1 MNRPVVAL
9 LAALEALI
17 AVAIGVGISLVP
29 LSIMWALRLDLG
41 LGWEVFWRASAD
53 IWLIGHGVDLT
64 ITLDPRLV
72 AAVAL
77 PGAEKPFLLSIA
89 PLSFALIT
97 LLLGVRL
104 GRQSVESGAR
114 FIGPAAGL
122 ITFAVLTVLISLSA
136 FQANAM
142 PTIWMAFTFPTAIF
156 ALGVLIGSR
165 GEVGRS
171 GGRAEKVQ
179 QAVKGWAVGLPAH
192 IRQVINSS
200 FIGGVVAVSTVIVV
214 SGITLMVLLL
224 VNFSTIIRLFE
235 GLQGGAGG
243 ALVLTAAQLMFMPNF
258 VIWVASWFVGTGFA
272 IGAGSSV
279 SPAGTDLGPV
289 PSLPILGA
297 LPTGDLPF
305 AFFGI
310 VVPVLGGIIAA
321 LIIRSGLVRGLA
333 GKPQGRWIA
342 VTIFGIGLFGG
353 LLMAGL
359 AWASGG
365 AAGPGRLSV
374 VGPEPWITGGIAAA
388 EFAVAAA
395 IGMLAGNRSSASR

>member
-1 MNRPVVAL
+1 MNRTTVTF

-17 AVAIGVGISLVP
+17 AVAIGIGISLVP

-41 LGWEVFWRASAD
+41 LGWDVYWRASAD
-53 IWLIGHGVDLT
+53 IWLLGHGVDLT
-64 ITLDPRLV
+64 ITLDPQLV

-114 FIGPAAGL
+114 FIGPVAGL
-122 ITFAVLTVLISLSA
+122 ATFAGLTILIALSA
-136 FQANAM
+136 LQANAM
-142 PTIWMAFTFPTAIF
+142 PTVWMALSFPTAIF
-156 ALGVLIGSR
+156 ALGILIGAR
-165 GEVGRS
+165 GVVGRS
-171 GGRAEKVQ
+171 GGRTEKVQ
-179 QAVKGWAVGLPAH
+179 EAVKGWAIGLPGH

-200 FIGGVVAVSTVIVV
+200 FIGGVVAVSVVVVV
-214 SGITLMVLLL
+214 SGITLMLALLI
-224 VNFSTIIRLFE
+224 NFPTVIRLYE

-243 ALVLTAAQLMFMPNF
+243 ALILTAAQLMFMPNF

-272 IGAGSSV
+272 IGTGSLV

-297 LPTGDLPF
+297 LPTGELPY

-310 VVPVLGGIIAA
+310 VVPILAGIIAG
-321 LIIRSGLVRGLA
+321 LIIRPALVRGLGGRPA
-333 GKPQGRWIA
+333 GGWIA
-342 VTIFGIGLFGG
+342 LTVVGVGVFGG
-353 LLMAGL
+353 LLMVAL
-359 AWASGG
+359 AWGSGG
-365 AAGPGRLSV
+365 AAGPGRLV
-374 VGPEPWITGGIAAA
+374 DVGPNPWLTGGIAAA
-388 EFAVAAA
+388 EFTIAAA
-395 IGMLAGNRSSASR
+395 IGMLAGSRGSASR